1 MGVDLRASN
10 GYARVYQLSQ
20 LILKS
25 KILMGNRNRSDGSVG
40 SDVGTGNAE
49 IYLVTANIL

>member
-1 MGVDLRASN
+1 MYLRASN
-10 GYARVYQLSQ
+10 GNARVYLLSE

-25 KILMGNRNRSDGSVG
+25 KILMESRNHSDGSVG